1 LHQLK
6 KLPRILDQKVFQR
19 IFKLAQLA
27 QLPKEEQ
34 LMYDRT
40 LKAKRDWHNML
51 DYAQKEAIKK
61 GWEEGMEK
69 GMEKGIEKG
78 MAKGIEK
85 GMEKGIEK
93 GMEKNAIKIAL
104 AMHKDGFHIEKIA
117 QLTDLSV
124 EQITKLL
131 DSNSHL

>member
-19 IFKLAQLA
+19 IFKLAQLT

-61 GWEEGMEK
+61 GMEK
-69 GMEKGIEKG
+69 RTIEIAIALFDKGIDINTISE
-78 MAKGIEK
+78 ITQLPTST
-85 GMEKGIEK
+85 I
-93 GMEKNAIKIAL
+93 NAIIK
-104 AMHKDGFHIEKIA
+104 K
-117 QLTDLSV
+117 
-124 EQITKLL
+124 
-131 DSNSHL
+131 

>member
-1 LHQLK
+1 
-6 KLPRILDQKVFQR
+6 
-19 IFKLAQLA
+19 
-27 QLPKEEQ
+27 
-34 LMYDRT
+34 MYDRT

-78 MAKGIEK
+78 M
-85 GMEKGIEK
+85 
-93 GMEKNAIKIAL
+93 EKNAIKIAL

-117 QLTDLSV
+117 QLTGLSI
-124 EQITKLL
+124 EQLIKFFE
-131 DSNSHL
+131 